1 MWSLRAAPRNY
12 QLDAEKV
19 KKLPGLKLSQNKA
32 YGPYLQNRWFKYDR
46 VNNIFFNE
54 FFTSIGLKW
63 ATIIMRNFYNL
74 SSVILTDCSRFG
86 QQEIF
91 KEIFKVVDSKSLNQ
105 TSKFS
110 TFSRAKKADWYM
122 ALNTKACLV

>member
-46 VNNIFFNE
+46 VNNIFLTNFLLPEAYNGQKSCE
-54 FFTSIGLKW
+54 IRVIFSNSYILK
-63 ATIIMRNFYNL
+63 
-74 SSVILTDCSRFG
+74 
-86 QQEIF
+86 
-91 KEIFKVVDSKSLNQ
+91 
-105 TSKFS
+105 
-110 TFSRAKKADWYM
+110 
-122 ALNTKACLV
+122 